1 MKKSKNFKPDYLVL
15 PWDSAIAREI
25 VFSQAPGENKTW
37 NIDDKTSNI
46 YYLPLSRI
54 HTSISISSA
63 DLVIMPDSK
72 QVYKNGKELHCTHTC
87 YALLFRLIA
96 NGKNIVLRDNLYSI
110 YSDNVESNT
119 ISHDI
124 SRVRKLIGT
133 AYHGVPYIRTVKGIG
148 YAWNFSI
155 EKSVEK
161 QL

>member
-1 MKKSKNFKPDYLVL
+1 MNKKSKPEYLVL
-15 PWDSAIAREI
+15 PWDSAITREI
-25 VFSQAPGENKTW
+25 VFSQAPGINEIW
-37 NIDDKTSNI
+37 NVDDKTSNI
-46 YYLPLSRI
+46 YYLPLTKI
-54 HTSISISSA
+54 NTSISISSA
-63 DLVIMPDSK
+63 DLVIIPDSK

-96 NGKNIVLRDNLYSI
+96 NGDNVVLRDNLYSI

-133 AYHGVPYIRTVKGIG
+133 TYQGVPYIRTIKGMG

-161 QL
+161 QF